1 MRWSAIPSRASLPL
15 GDVAGVEPVRAEG
28 RFVVAKRRVEERR
41 VLLCEPP
48 AHTLQRFYSE

>member
-1 MRWSAIPSRASLPL
+1 MQNVLRRQYRIVP
-15 GDVAGVEPVRAEG
+15 GEGRAEG
-28 RFVVAKRRVEERR
+28 RFVVAQRRVEERR